1 MRKYIRRHFIDYC
14 HVTSWNSCFWNGLC
28 SQTFLQMFP
37 STKNQS
43 QSYGKIGHSLSSNST
58 RDYWLSNNDVRTRHL
73 FARAVRKMVNNPHP
87 VTEKRDSSIKL
98 KKTRKKLSGTYSILI
113 QNKSEFLS
121 HFRLRGFQGSM
132 FSCYWT
138 RATIPHKM
146 GALSFLYHM
155 WCVAVITQYTW
166 EKCTYSMYLYRLL
179 HVWRNGNLEL

>member
-14 HVTSWNSCFWNGLC
+14 HVTSWNSCFRNGLC

-37 STKNQS
+37 STKDQS

-98 KKTRKKLSGTYSILI
+98 KKRHEKNLAELTPFWSRTNLS
-113 QNKSEFLS
+113 
-121 HFRLRGFQGSM
+121 
-132 FSCYWT
+132 
-138 RATIPHKM
+138 
-146 GALSFLYHM
+146 SFLILGWGGSRDQCSPVTKQGQWSLIRWGH
-155 WCVAVITQYTW
+155 WVS
-166 EKCTYSMYLYRLL
+166 CTICD
-179 HVWRNGNLEL
+179 VWPW

>member
-1 MRKYIRRHFIDYC
+1 MKTAITFVIPYHWLTTNYNMVASSWENTSGRRHFIDYC
-14 HVTSWNSCFWNGLC
+14 HVTSWNSCFRNGLC

-37 STKNQS
+37 STKDQS

-58 RDYWLSNNDVRTRHL
+58 RDYRLSNNDVRTRHL

-98 KKTRKKLSGTYSILI
+98 KKTRKKLCGTYSILI

-132 FSCYWT
+132 FSCY
-138 RATIPHKM
+138 
-146 GALSFLYHM
+146 
-155 WCVAVITQYTW
+155 
-166 EKCTYSMYLYRLL
+166 
-179 HVWRNGNLEL
+179 